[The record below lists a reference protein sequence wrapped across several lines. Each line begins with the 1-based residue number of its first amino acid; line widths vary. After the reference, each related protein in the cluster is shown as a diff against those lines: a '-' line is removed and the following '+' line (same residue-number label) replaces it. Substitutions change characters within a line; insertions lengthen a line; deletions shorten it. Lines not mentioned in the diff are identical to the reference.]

1 MKKLYCIILIL
12 ALSLT
17 SLTGISR
24 DYSGP
29 SPVQPLCDQ
38 PEGEADQ

>member
-24 DYSGP
+24 NFPGSTP
-29 SPVQPLCDQ
+29 IQPLCDQ